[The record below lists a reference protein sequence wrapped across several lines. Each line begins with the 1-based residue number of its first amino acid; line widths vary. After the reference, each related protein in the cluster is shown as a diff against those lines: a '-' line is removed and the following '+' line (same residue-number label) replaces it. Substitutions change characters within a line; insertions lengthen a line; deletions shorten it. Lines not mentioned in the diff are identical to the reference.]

1 MAFWIILII
10 IAVLVLAAGLAVYAL
25 RGEAALPPQVPDAQS
40 EDPALWQERHDL
52 LDARGQELLERRIE
66 LDSVR
71 GPLMGNTAVYDA
83 FVRLEERL
91 RCGEIDEAEFEREK
105 LRLLGGA

>member
-1 MAFWIILII
+1 MSLWIILII
-10 IAVLVLAAGLAVYAL
+10 IAVLILAAALGVYAL
-25 RGEAALPPQVPDAQS
+25 RSETAPPPEVPDLQTT
-40 EDPALWQERHDL
+40 DPALAQERHDL

-71 GPLMGNTAVYDA
+71 GPLMGNSAVYDA
-83 FVRLEERL
+83 FIELEERL
-91 RCGEIDEAEFEREK
+91 RSGEIDEEEFEREK